1 MKDMLSDICSFF
13 ILHPSAFIL
22 ALEPVAQMDES
33 ASLRSLRAH
42 VRVVPGSFDVPGSSK
57 GRMPVFETG
66 DEGSSPSPGV
76 RCLFFKLEWR
86 KRQTRGVEIAVGL
99 EGPLRVRPSPRASE
113 RRG

>member
-1 MKDMLSDICSFF
+1 MKKEQMSESMSF

-42 VRVVPGSFDVPGSSK
+42 VRVVPGSFADPGSSK
-57 GRMPVFETG
+57 GRPPVFETG

-76 RCLFFKLEWR
+76 RSEFVL
-86 KRQTRGVEIAVGL
+86 QAGVA
-99 EGPLRVRPSPRASE
+99 
-113 RRG
+113 